1 VRKLSKVSSKLVG
14 ITDKSWVRIPA
25 PRFVTSVTLQPR
37 APIWP
42 LKNSSAPFAMRVLPT
57 NRRSL
62 SGPGVI
68 LDPDRIQRTSCIASD
83 ARHVDARIPRL
94 QTLSLLPLT
103 LGDRLRSSCDAI
115 LETKSPR
122 PIGHQMQVTRRRAY
136 GRDMPLDDFATLDR
150 TGKYPT
156 CTLSASTSRATKF
169 AC

>member
-1 VRKLSKVSSKLVG
+1 
-14 ITDKSWVRIPA
+14 
-25 PRFVTSVTLQPR
+25 
-37 APIWP
+37 
-42 LKNSSAPFAMRVLPT
+42 MRVLPT

-122 PIGHQMQVTRRRAY
+122 PIGHQMQVTRRRAMAEICRLTTSPRLT
-136 GRDMPLDDFATLDR
+136 GRGNIRRLARYRPRRREQRNSLVKIDAA
-150 TGKYPT
+150 GEG
-156 CTLSASTSRATKF
+156 
-169 AC
+169 